1 MMNTRDIQDLLP
13 HRYPFLMVDRIIEI
27 DTGKRAVGLKNVSIN
42 EEFFQGHFPGNPI
55 MPGVLIVEAL
65 AQVAGILALQSG
77 APGGKTI
84 YFMSIEKA
92 KFRRPVVPGDQLR
105 LEVSILQCRGNVW
118 KFAGTALVED
128 KMAAEAEFTAMV
140 ADRGI

>member
-1 MMNTRDIQDLLP
+1 
-13 HRYPFLMVDRIIEI
+13 
-27 DTGKRAVGLKNVSIN
+27 
-42 EEFFQGHFPGNPI
+42 
-55 MPGVLIVEAL
+55 
-65 AQVAGILALQSG
+65 
-77 APGGKTI
+77 
-84 YFMSIEKA
+84 MSIEKA

-140 ADRGI
+140 TDREI